1 MAIPN
6 KKVLNGRAWIVA
18 VSMGY
23 GHQRAAYPLAGLAP
37 NNKVINANDYPGI
50 PENDRKI
57 WERAK
62 KFYDFISGFHDVPI
76 IGKIV
81 FGIFDRFQAI
91 QNFYPKRDLSKPT
104 FQLKQTYSLIQKGW
118 GRDLVEKLNKKP
130 LPLISTFFI
139 PAFMAEFHGYKG
151 DIYCLVADADVSR
164 AWAALQPQKS
174 KIKYFAPT
182 KIVAERLKMYGVKQG
197 NIFNT
202 GFPLPKVFK
211 KDFLARM
218 QNLDPASKKANFL
231 TLMFAVGGAGA
242 QKEIAIQV
250 AQSLSEKIKTGKLKL
265 ILSAGI
271 RQGVKDY
278 FTKELKQLGLE
289 KQVKILFEKEVNS
302 YFQNFN
308 ETLKI
313 TDILWTKPSELSF
326 YSALGLPI
334 LVAPPIGSQEDF
346 NKAWLLK
353 HGFGIE
359 QENPVDTDRWLFAW
373 LAKGYFANC
382 AKNGFI
388 EGEKSGTLNITKIC
402 CG

>member
-1 MAIPN
+1 MAISN
-6 KKVLNGRAWIVA
+6 KKAWIVA

-37 NNKVINANDYPGI
+37 NNQVINANDYPGI

-57 WERAK
+57 WERARS
-62 KFYDFISGFHDVPI
+62 FYELISRFYRVPI

-91 QNFYPKRDLSKPT
+91 QSFYPKRDLSKPT

-118 GRDLVEKLNKKP
+118 GRDQVERLNKRQ
-130 LPLISTFFI
+130 LPLIATFFI

-164 AWAALQPQKS
+164 AWAALKPRNS
-174 KIKYFAPT
+174 RIKYFAPT
-182 KIVAERLKMYGVKQG
+182 QRVAERLKLYGVRPG
-197 NIFNT
+197 NIFYT
-202 GFPLPKVFK
+202 GFPLPRASKNAFR
-211 KDFLARM
+211 ARM
-218 QNLDPASKKANFL
+218 RNLGPASKKPRFL

-242 QKEIAIQV
+242 QKEIAIQI
-250 AQSLSEKIKTGKLKL
+250 AESLSEKIKAGKVGL

-278 FTKELKQLGLE
+278 FVKELKQLGLE
-289 KQVKILFEKEVNS
+289 KQVKVLFEKEIS
-302 YFQNFN
+302 PYFQKFN
-308 ETLKI
+308 EALKT

-334 LVAPPIGSQEDF
+334 LIAPPIGSQEEF
-346 NKAWLLK
+346 NKSWLLK
-353 HGFGIE
+353 NGFGIE
-359 QENPVDTDRWLFAW
+359 QGDPAKTDQWLFDW
-373 LAKGYFANC
+373 LAKGYFADC
-382 AKNGFI
+382 AEKGFAK
-388 EGEKSGTLNITKIC
+388 GEKSGISNITKIC
-402 CG
+402 FG